1 MATEIERRFL
11 VMSDEWRRYAD
22 AGVSIQQAYIAIEG
36 LTVVRLRIA
45 GTAAT
50 LTIKAVE
57 DEDDLRTRR
66 EYEFGV
72 PLADALD
79 LMDDLQEQRTVRK
92 IRHRLPHDGRI
103 WEVDAF
109 EGANAGL
116 VIAEVELTSPDEPV
130 SIPPWAG
137 AEISHDRRYL
147 NAALAVRPISAW

>member
-92 IRHRLPHDGRI
+92 IPTQTAARRADLGSGRVRRRERGARHRRSRAD
-103 WEVDAF
+103 V
-109 EGANAGL
+109 AG
-116 VIAEVELTSPDEPV
+116 
-130 SIPPWAG
+130 
-137 AEISHDRRYL
+137 
-147 NAALAVRPISAW
+147 